1 LAWLTP
7 EQSTQPVRA
16 ISASR
21 ISAVKK
27 GASHAA
33 GVAGRAKARLSQRR
47 QITAYLLV
55 FAMPGGGLDRM
66 FSPFDEAAKR
76 AGHRPE
82 IATVT
87 AIAAQYGVVIHP
99 PKQEC
104 SDEICLRADGTFRR
118 LGGFNLDSAP
128 QFTSR
133 IAHYLL
139 KSLDFLSSCWLSG
152 PRAWHHARTGLLRA
166 GVYANPRSANGR

>member
-1 LAWLTP
+1 MLY
-7 EQSTQPVRA
+7 S
-16 ISASR
+16 IR
-21 ISAVKK
+21 ITVYRLET
-27 GASHAA
+27 
-33 GVAGRAKARLSQRR
+33 GRQLFALKLS
-47 QITAYLLV
+47 
-55 FAMPGGGLDRM
+55 M

-166 GVYANPRSANGR
+166 GVYANPRSADGGRLHHISNSKGAP